1 MIEMPND
8 FRGFLDPYPTT
19 PLDKGE
25 TMFLLQMMMAS
36 KTGGVPAALRDKILN
51 ESMPAAIASKRLAAY
66 GIEYDFPLLLFL
78 LLRATNPGHAVM
90 VAYTIALMNAELKKV
105 ATLDDAVMRY
115 FPMGLPVM
123 EGPVWGEL
131 WDSQKVPG
139 DCKEPVGS
147 DNLIDVAPW
156 PKPVLAEAN

>member
-19 PLDKGE
+19 PLDKSE

-36 KTGGVPAALRDKILN
+36 KTGGIPAEVREKVLEDFLV
-51 ESMPAAIASKRLAAY
+51 AIASKRLAAY
-66 GIEYDFPLLLFL
+66 GIEYDMPLLLFL
-78 LLRATNPGHAVM
+78 LLRAGNPGHAVM
-90 VAYTIALMNAELKKV
+90 VAYTIALMNAEQKKV
-105 ATLDDAVMRY
+105 TTLDDAVMRY

-147 DNLIDVAPW
+147 DNLIDIAPW